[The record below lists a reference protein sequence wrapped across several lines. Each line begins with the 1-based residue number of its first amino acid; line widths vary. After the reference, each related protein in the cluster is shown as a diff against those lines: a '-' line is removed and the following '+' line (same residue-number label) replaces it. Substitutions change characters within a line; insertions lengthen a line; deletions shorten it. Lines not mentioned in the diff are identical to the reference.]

1 MLIAS
6 CLGCIFV
13 ENNNIMKPTRKGQI
27 VKYKGLEENFNQLYV
42 ILDFIDAGIRSK
54 ARLHD
59 LKTGQVSMGFAKDLE
74 VDEGQ
79 TFELD
84 YYLEHGKHDLF

>member
-1 MLIAS
+1 
-6 CLGCIFV
+6 
-13 ENNNIMKPTRKGQI
+13 MKPTRKGEI
-27 VKYKGLEENFNQLYV
+27 VKYQGLEENFNQLYV
-42 ILDFIDAGIRSK
+42 ILDFINNGIRSK

-84 YYLEHGKHDLF
+84 YYLEHGEHDLF